1 MLGAFFSWFTFAMA
15 PWPLPQEYH
24 YGSMTLWLDRNV
36 QYVHECVEASAPGFG
51 KTWNEEQALG
61 FVGIGLFSLQG
72 C

>member
-1 MLGAFFSWFTFAMA
+1 MA

-36 QYVHECVEASAPGFG
+36 QYIHKCVEASAPEFA

-61 FVGIGLFSLQG
+61 IGLFAFKVANSADG
-72 C
+72 